1 MTDERAAHFERDS
14 YRAVAL
20 NDIMVQGMGLKSTRR
35 TIKEVASQS
44 LAKAK
49 SRLSTKKMFE
59 LPNTVEAQQ
68 VPAVVSV
75 DCVPQRQRV
84 HPDHGRIDE

>member
-1 MTDERAAHFERDS
+1 MSGLYMEPALPLLERDS

-49 SRLSTKKMFE
+49 SRLSSKKMFE
-59 LPNTVEAQQ
+59 LPNSCLVCAI
-68 VPAVVSV
+68 
-75 DCVPQRQRV
+75 CVLRTTYTHIQRL
-84 HPDHGRIDE
+84 HHL